1 MLPWEQCPCT
11 LTNLRPESVSLPA
24 NSAMHKHCVY
34 DKHCLWTTNSTVQE
48 GSYEMNDSI
57 CFCVGDF
64 HFANNQCPAV
74 PTAART
80 RPCCDSVAAGRP
92 NLHVEEAQNGTLGQA
107 HENCNDFGPTRGP
120 NINDHVRQRPR
131 RLQPERA

>member
-1 MLPWEQCPCT
+1 MTLFVFVLEISISEKINGRRCT
-11 LTNLRPESVSLPA
+11 L
-24 NSAMHKHCVY
+24 
-34 DKHCLWTTNSTVQE
+34 
-48 GSYEMNDSI
+48 
-57 CFCVGDF
+57 
-64 HFANNQCPAV
+64 

-80 RPCCDSVAAGRP
+80 RPCCDSVAAGRH

-107 HENCNDFGPTRGP
+107 HENSNDFGPTRGP